1 MPLKDEMMEE
11 VEEII
16 EKMVAEKGSDEEITL
31 SDIERAV
38 WEAGQ
43 KIQAR
48 LTAYLVKENEGN
60 VKKPGECTKCGGKL
74 RNKGKRSKEMVTKT
88 GEVRLNRDSVTTQ
101 AAPQQQEA

>member
-48 LTAYLVKENEGN
+48 LTAYLVKE
-60 VKKPGECTKCGGKL
+60 
-74 RNKGKRSKEMVTKT
+74 
-88 GEVRLNRDSVTTQ
+88 
-101 AAPQQQEA
+101 